1 VPVYSHG
8 SVYSHPYNGSYYYGS
23 YYHPYY
29 SFVPHFSVSFGLT
42 VGYPVAYPYYYGYPP
57 AYGYGYPP
65 PYAYGYPPPAP
76 YGYPPPQ
83 AYPYPPASQGPG
95 YSDQNYQNQNYQ
107 NQSYQNQNYPA
118 QPQHAGNTV
127 DVRPGTT
134 SSAPGG
140 LSLEITP
147 STASVFVD
155 GAYMG
160 TGAEFGPSFRPLGLA
175 TGRHHIEVRANG
187 YETMSFEATVTAGQV
202 VPYQA
207 SLQRKQ

>member
-1 VPVYSHG
+1 M
-8 SVYSHPYNGSYYYGS
+8 
-23 YYHPYY
+23 
-29 SFVPHFSVSFGLT
+29 
-42 VGYPVAYPYYYGYPP
+42 
-57 AYGYGYPP
+57 
-65 PYAYGYPPPAP
+65 
-76 YGYPPPQ
+76 
-83 AYPYPPASQGPG
+83 
-95 YSDQNYQNQNYQ
+95 
-107 NQSYQNQNYPA
+107 
-118 QPQHAGNTV
+118 
-127 DVRPGTT
+127 RPGTT

-140 LSLEITP
+140 VSLEITP

-187 YETMSFEATVTAGQV
+187 YETISFEATVTAGQV